1 MVGKFGRKQ
10 AIVNGCRA
18 RSKRFSYGMKTIRL
32 LALILCLACFVA
44 CSPLPGIA
52 GTGQGASTPTTAPVF
67 ATLTALPD
75 LRTPIGN
82 GTLPMPPGVDAFCPS
97 PQTLAPIVGETMK
110 PDFTTGTTGCTTTCG
125 YQSASGFDT
134 AEFDITAFAD
144 VPSAQSSYM
153 QVLHDSQPVGQVQ
166 TVSGV
171 GDAAFYFIGEAVSVL
186 KGTYN
191 LVVKFYYL
199 RQGGTHEQVDVA
211 IARMLADK
219 V

>member
-1 MVGKFGRKQ
+1 
-10 AIVNGCRA
+10 
-18 RSKRFSYGMKTIRL
+18 MKMIRL
-32 LALILCLACFVA
+32 LALILCLMCLAA
-44 CSPLPGIA
+44 CSPLSGIA

-82 GTLPMPPGVDAFCPS
+82 GILPTPPSVAAFCPS
-97 PQTLAPIVGETMK
+97 AQDLAPIVGETMVT
-110 PDFTTGTTGCTTTCG
+110 DVGTQTTGSTTTCG
-125 YQSASGFDT
+125 YKSTSGFDT
-134 AEFDITAFAD
+134 AEFDITAYAD
-144 VPSAQSSYM
+144 APSARSSYM
-153 QVLHDSQPVGQVQ
+153 QVLRDSQQVGQVE

-171 GDAAFYFIGEAVSVL
+171 GDSAFYFVGEAVYVL

-199 RQGGTHEQVDVA
+199 HQGGTHKQVDIA

>member
-1 MVGKFGRKQ
+1 
-10 AIVNGCRA
+10 
-18 RSKRFSYGMKTIRL
+18 MKMIRL
-32 LALILCLACFVA
+32 SALILCLVCLAACGSLSGF
-44 CSPLPGIA
+44 GIT
-52 GTGQGASTPTTAPVF
+52 GTSQETSTPTTASVF

-82 GTLPMPPGVDAFCPS
+82 GTLPTPPGVDAFCPTS
-97 PQTLAPIVGETMK
+97 QALAPIVGETMLT
-110 PDFTTGTTGCTTTCG
+110 DIGTQTTGSTTTCG
-125 YQSASGFDT
+125 YKSAAGFDT

-153 QVLHDSQPVGQVQ
+153 QVLHDSQQVGQVQ

-171 GDAAFYFIGEAVSVL
+171 GDAAFYFVGEAVYVL

-199 RQGGTHEQVDVA
+199 HQGGTHEQVDLT

>member
-1 MVGKFGRKQ
+1 MVGKFGRNQ
-10 AIVNGCRA
+10 AIGNGNRA
-18 RSKRFSYGMKTIRL
+18 RRKRFSYRMKMIRL
-32 LALILCLACFVA
+32 SALILCLMSLVA
-44 CSPLPGIA
+44 CSPLSGIA
-52 GTGQGASTPTTAPVF
+52 GTSQGASTPTTAPVF
-67 ATLTALPD
+67 ATLTTLPD

-82 GTLPMPPGVDAFCPS
+82 GTLPTPPGVDAFCPS
-97 PQTLAPIVGETMK
+97 SQSLAPIVGETMK
-110 PDFTTGTTGCTTTCG
+110 PDFTTGTTGSTTTCG
-125 YQSASGFDT
+125 YKSASGFDT

-153 QVLHDSQPVGQVQ
+153 QVLHDSQQVGQVQ

-171 GDAAFYFIGEAVSVL
+171 GDAAFYFVGEAVYVL

-199 RQGGTHEQVDVA
+199 HQGGTHEQVDLT

>member
-1 MVGKFGRKQ
+1 MVGEFGRKQ
-10 AIVNGCRA
+10 AIVDGCRA
-18 RSKRFSYGMKTIRL
+18 QRKRFFYHMKMIRL
-32 LALILCLACFVA
+32 SALILCLACLAA
-44 CSPLPGIA
+44 CSALPGIA
-52 GTGQGASTPTTAPVF
+52 GTTQGASTPTTASVF

-75 LRTPIGN
+75 LRTPSGN
-82 GTLPMPPGVDAFCPS
+82 GILPSPPGVAAFCPS
-97 PQTLAPIVGETMK
+97 SRDLAPLVGETMVA
-110 PDFTTGTTGCTTTCG
+110 DVGTQTTGSTTTCG
-125 YQSASGFDT
+125 YKSATGFDT

-153 QVLHDSQPVGQVQ
+153 QVLHDAQQVGQAE

-171 GDAAFYFIGEAVSVL
+171 GDAAFYFVGEAVYAL

-199 RQGGTHEQVDVA
+199 HQGGTHKQVDVA